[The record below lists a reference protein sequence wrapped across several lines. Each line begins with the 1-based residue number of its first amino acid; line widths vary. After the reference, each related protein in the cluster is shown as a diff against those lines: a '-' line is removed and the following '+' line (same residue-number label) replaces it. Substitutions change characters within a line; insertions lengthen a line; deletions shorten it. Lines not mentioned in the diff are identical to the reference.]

1 MTMFFPTS
9 SIRQIRTWAD
19 RPAMRVAA
27 YRSLGSARHQ
37 ASAKVGPNSD
47 ARFRSQHYTTSGRS
61 TLAKNLL
68 AHRILWPW
76 LGISQLDEAT
86 VKPWMLSNL
95 DRMHIYVPA
104 PSLLVLAA
112 LEMYVRARIGSVFE
126 GSA

>member
-1 MTMFFPTS
+1 M
-9 SIRQIRTWAD
+9 
-19 RPAMRVAA
+19 V
-27 YRSLGSARHQ
+27 LKVG
-37 ASAKVGPNSD
+37 KVGPNSD

-61 TLAKNLL
+61 TLARSLL

-104 PSLLVLAA
+104 SSLLVLAA